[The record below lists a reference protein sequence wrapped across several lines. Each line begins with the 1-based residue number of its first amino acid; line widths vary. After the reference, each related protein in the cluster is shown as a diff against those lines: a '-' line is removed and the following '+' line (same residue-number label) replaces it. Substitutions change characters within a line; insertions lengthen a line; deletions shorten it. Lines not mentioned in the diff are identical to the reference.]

1 MKIKEQKDINIVFG
15 IQFQSKEIIME
26 ILKIIKINEENI
38 KEKNTMKFEEISLD
52 YL

>member
-1 MKIKEQKDINIVFG
+1 
-15 IQFQSKEIIME
+15 ME